1 MPKNCLLLV
10 ILFTLPLLSNA
21 QADSTLQNLEN
32 LPAKYFTQLDSKIDK
47 YSSRITK
54 KTTNT
59 LEKLARWET
68 KIKSLLDKT
77 SPETSAQLF
86 GEGRMTFNKL
96 LQQMQSGQQ
105 TMLQYQN
112 FYDKY
117 RDDLTTSLKYVEQQ
131 KQYVNEKVL
140 AKAKQ
145 AKEKM
150 QELNAVS
157 DSTEAIQQF
166 IKERKK
172 ELINTA
178 FQYLGKNKYLSK
190 INKEAWYYAETMRSY
205 KEIFSDEKK
214 MEQTAKMILN
224 QIPAFQS
231 FLQKNSLLASMFG
244 APGDAASIADLSGL
258 QTRAS
263 IQSLIQQR
271 IASGGPNAQQ
281 VVSQN
286 LQAAQAQLDQ
296 LKTKLINSATG
307 GGNDIPAF
315 DFTPNTQKTKTLK
328 QRFEFGTNIQFAK
341 SNILMPTTM
350 DMVLT
355 VGYKLS
361 DKSVIGV
368 GGGYKLGM
376 GTITNIK
383 FTGEG
388 LNLRSFLDW
397 KLKRQIFITGG
408 MEMNYLSNL
417 PGGSASF
424 PPLGDRGE
432 RAWQQSALLG
442 LTKKIKIKTKW
453 AKETKLQFLYDFLSR
468 QHAPVSQPILFR
480 VGYNF

>member
-1 MPKNCLLLV
+1 MLKNYLLL
-10 ILFTLPLLSNA
+10 IALYTLPLLSNA
-21 QADSTLQNLEN
+21 QADSPSQNLEN
-32 LPAKYFTQLDSKIDK
+32 IPAKYFSQLDSKIDQ

-54 KTTNT
+54 KTTKT
-59 LEKLARWET
+59 VAKLARWESR
-68 KIKSLLDKT
+68 IKSMLDKIN
-77 SPETSAQLF
+77 PETSAQLF
-86 GEGRMTFNKL
+86 GEGKMTFNKL

-105 TMLQYQN
+105 TMLQYQT

-117 RDDLTTSLKYVEQQ
+117 RDDLTVSLKYVEQQ
-131 KQYVNEKVL
+131 KEYVNEKVL

-150 QELNAVS
+150 HELNAVS

-190 INKEAWYYAETMRSY
+190 INKEAWYYAETMKNY
-205 KEIFSDEKK
+205 KEIFSDENK

-224 QIPAFQS
+224 KIPAFQS
-231 FLQKNSLLASMFG
+231 FMQKNSLLASMFG
-244 APGDAASIADLSGL
+244 APGDVASIADLSGL

-263 IQSLIQQR
+263 VQSLIQQR

-328 QRFEFGTNIQFAK
+328 QRLEFGTNIQFAK
-341 SNILMPTTM
+341 SNTLMPTTM

-408 MEMNYLSNL
+408 MEMNYLTNL
-417 PGGSASF
+417 PTGSQISSIGIHLEGAT
-424 PPLGDRGE
+424 
-432 RAWQQSALLG
+432 WQQSALLG

-468 QHAPVSQPILFR
+468 QHVPVSQPILFR

>member
-32 LPAKYFTQLDSKIDK
+32 LPVKYFTQLDSKIDK

-54 KTTNT
+54 KTTKT

-86 GEGRMTFNKL
+86 GEGKLTFNKL
-96 LQQMQSGQQ
+96 LLQMQSGQQ
-105 TMLQYQN
+105 TMLQYQSY
-112 FYDKY
+112 YDKY
-117 RDDLTTSLKYVEQQ
+117 RDDITTSLKYVEQQ
-131 KQYVNEKVL
+131 KEYVNEKVL

-150 QELNAVS
+150 HELNAVS

-190 INKEAWYYAETMRSY
+190 INKEAWYYAETMKNY

-224 QIPAFQS
+224 TIPAFQN
-231 FLQKNSLLASMFG
+231 FLQKNSLLASLFG
-244 APGDAASIADLSGL
+244 APGDMASATEIAGL

-271 IASGGPNAQQ
+271 LASGGPNAQQ
-281 VVSQN
+281 MISDN
-286 LQAAQAQLDQ
+286 LQAAQGQMDQ
-296 LKTKLINSATG
+296 LKKKLLAYAGG
-307 GGNDIPAF
+307 GGNEIPDF
-315 DFTPNTQKTKTLK
+315 DFKPNTQKTKTLK
-328 QRFEFGTNIQFAK
+328 QRIEFGTNIQFAK
-341 SNILMPTTM
+341 NNTLMPTTM
-350 DMVLT
+350 DMALT
-355 VGYKLS
+355 IGYKLS
-361 DKSVIGV
+361 DKSIVGI

-376 GTITNIK
+376 GSITNIQ
-383 FTGEG
+383 FSNQGA
-388 LNLRSFLDW
+388 NIRSFLDW
-397 KLKRQIFITGG
+397 KLKKQIFITGG
-408 MEMNYLSNL
+408 MEMNYLAEL
-417 PGGSASF
+417 PNTAVISAL
-424 PPLGDRGE
+424 PANE
-432 RAWQQSALLG
+432 KWQQSALLG
-442 LTKKIKIKTKW
+442 LTKKINIKTKW
-453 AKETKLQFLYDFLSR
+453 AKETKLQFLYDFLSK
-468 QHAPVSQPILFR
+468 QHIPVSQPLLFR